1 MSALPTAVPMV
12 LADSSAACSPR
23 LGFPPV
29 PAHAMSNHES
39 TQELVLS
46 VSLLAVALAGVPASA
61 CAGHEHP

>member
-29 PAHAMSNHES
+29 PAQAMSICES
-39 TQELVLS
+39 RHACLFVTCQLS
-46 VSLLAVALAGVPASA
+46 L
-61 CAGHEHP
+61 